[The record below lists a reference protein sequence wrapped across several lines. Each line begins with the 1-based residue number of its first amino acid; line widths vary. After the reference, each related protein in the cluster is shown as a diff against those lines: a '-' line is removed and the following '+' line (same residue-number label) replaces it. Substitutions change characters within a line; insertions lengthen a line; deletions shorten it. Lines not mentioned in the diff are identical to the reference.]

1 VENLAAQI
9 TLAKQTLIAKFGE
22 SKTNEAVAKATFVF
36 ESIANET
43 NMTFAE
49 TVLFALRAKNN
60 PTEHLVFLACL
71 GQ

>member
-1 VENLAAQI
+1 MENLANQI

-22 SKTNEAVAKATFVF
+22 SKTNEAIVKATAIF
-36 ESIANET
+36 EKIASEN

-49 TVLFALRAKNN
+49 SITLALRAKNN
-60 PTEHLVFLACL
+60 PVEHLVFLACL